1 MNQDTLAAALMAGA
15 ATLIG
20 KIIWDW
26 LQEKRSPSKE
36 KAAHCEDH
44 ECLARELS
52 QLRLDWMK
60 QTANFETLM
69 AVMQNDISYIKRKL
83 DMNGK
88 A

>member
-1 MNQDTLAAALMAGA
+1 MESDLAKTLIAGA
-15 ATLIG
+15 CGIIG
-20 KIIWDW
+20 KIVWDW
-26 LQEKRSPSKE
+26 LQGKRSASKE
-36 KAAHCEDH
+36 KAPHCEDH

-52 QLRLDWMK
+52 QLRIDWMK